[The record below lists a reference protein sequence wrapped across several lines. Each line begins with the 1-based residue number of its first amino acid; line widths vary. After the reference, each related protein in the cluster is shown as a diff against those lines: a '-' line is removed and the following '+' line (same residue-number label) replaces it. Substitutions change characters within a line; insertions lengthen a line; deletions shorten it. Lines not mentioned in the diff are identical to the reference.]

1 MALLQEGDR
10 AAFELLYR
18 KYWRRLYD
26 SAYKRVQSRED
37 CEEIIQELFLDLWT
51 KRQHLS
57 ITTSLDVYL
66 FTALRY
72 KIYNHIRSQ
81 LTKRAHVDYVTR
93 LGMPQANLVEDQLY
107 YEELQHHLHE
117 SLAQLP
123 EKYRRVYELSRH
135 QQYTYREIAQLL
147 NLPIDTVEKHMAR
160 ALQLLR
166 LHLKEHLFTLLLA
179 VDLIS

>member
-1 MALLQEGDR
+1 MHEGDR

-51 KRQHLS
+51 KRQHVT
-57 ITTSLDVYL
+57 ITTSLEVYL

-72 KIYNHIRSQ
+72 KIYNYIRSQ
-81 LTKRAHVDYVTR
+81 LTKRAHVDYVTS
-93 LGMPQANLVEDQLY
+93 LGIPQANLVEDQLY
-107 YEELQHHLHE
+107 YEELQQNLHQG
-117 SLAQLP
+117 LAQLP

-135 QQYTYREIAQLL
+135 QEYTYREIAQLL
-147 NLPIDTVEKHMAR
+147 NLPIDTVEKQMAK

-166 LHLKEHLFTLLLA
+166 LHLKEHLFTIMLA
-179 VDLIS
+179 VDLVS